1 MRPSFSRDNR
11 FRQPQNTEKH
21 RINRDILALEV
32 RVIGSDGAQLG
43 VLKTREAIQI
53 AEDEG
58 LDLVEVAPE
67 AKPPVCKILNYGKF
81 KYKEQKKEAALRK
94 NTGPTIKEIRLRYST
109 DKHDLE
115 TKIKNAKRFIAE
127 GDKVKFEMRFR
138 GREVVYQDMG
148 REIFKSVIEQ
158 MNEVATLEEST
169 PLLGQKMLLIFVPKS
184 QAKVPGK
191 GK

>member
-1 MRPSFSRDNR
+1 MRPSYSRDNR
-11 FRQPQNTEKH
+11 FRQQQSNEKH

-32 RVIGSDGAQLG
+32 RVIAADGAQLG
-43 VLKTREAIQI
+43 VLRTREAIQI
-53 AEDEG
+53 AEDDG

-81 KYKEQKKEAALRK
+81 KYREQKKEAALRK

-115 TKIKNAKRFIAE
+115 TKVKNARRFIDE

-138 GREVVYQDMG
+138 GREVVYQEIG
-148 REIFKSVIEQ
+148 REIFKKVVEQ
-158 MNEVATLEEST
+158 LTDIAVLEEST
-169 PLLGQKMLLIFVPKS
+169 PLLGQKMIMIFVPKA
-184 QAKVPGK
+184 QAKAAK
-191 GK
+191 K

>member
-1 MRPSFSRDNR
+1 MRPSYSRDNR
-11 FRQPQNTEKH
+11 FRQPQSNEKH

-32 RVIGSDGAQLG
+32 RVIGADGSQLG
-43 VLKTREAIQI
+43 VLRTREAIQV

-81 KYKEQKKEAALRK
+81 KYKEQKKESALRK

-115 TKIKNAKRFIAE
+115 TKIKSAKRFINE

-138 GREVVYQDMG
+138 GREVVYQEIG

-158 MNEVATLEEST
+158 LSDVAVLEEST
-169 PLLGQKMLLIFVPKS
+169 PLLGQKMILIFVPKA
-184 QAKVPGK
+184 QVKPTK
-191 GK
+191 PK

>member
-1 MRPSFSRDNR
+1 MRPSYSRDNR
-11 FRQPQNTEKH
+11 FRQSQSTEKH

-32 RVIGSDGAQLG
+32 RVIGSDGSQLG
-43 VLKTREAIQI
+43 VLRTREAIQV

-115 TKIKNAKRFIAE
+115 TKIKSAKRFIAE

-138 GREVVYQDMG
+138 GREVVYQEIG
-148 REIFKSVIEQ
+148 KEIFKSVIEQ
-158 MNEVATLEEST
+158 LSEVAVLEEST
-169 PLLGQKMLLIFVPKS
+169 PLLGQKMILIFVPKN
-184 QAKVPGK
+184 QVKIVK
-191 GK
+191 K